1 MKTALTMAALALL
14 VGCARAPES
23 PASLRSLDTAAQSP
37 TYRHLERTAPT
48 EMAGVS
54 SDRNQAHAAEKQG
67 DTVTAELYADRA
79 LARFQYAKLLTERAL
94 LTRRLRD
101 AEPRVAQADQE
112 LKRLG
117 QEQSA
122 RDTRIREL
130 ELRIKVGAETE
141 PRTPRSP
148 ADSAARQKA
157 RLEVARSFAAEAT
170 LLCGAARLLGGQG
183 AALDQAS
190 AGIPKTPDFE
200 RAVAARLGCLSALE
214 STRRAGAAG
223 SPSAAK
229 SDALLEKTSDIG
241 RFLVKRD
248 ERGVVVTLPTT
259 VADDDLA
266 TLGRTAR
273 GHAVQV
279 VVHDAAGPSGS
290 AGAKTRG
297 DRIVKA
303 LVDAG
308 ADPAKVALELPGS
321 ALPVGDPAVPSLRAA
336 NERIELVYVQ

>member
-1 MKTALTMAALALL
+1 MKLVLTTAVLAL
-14 VGCARAPES
+14 VAGCAPAPES

-37 TYRHLERTAPT
+37 TFKQLERTAPT
-48 EMAGVS
+48 EMAGVT
-54 SDRNQAHAAEKQG
+54 SDRQQAHAAEKQG
-67 DTVTAELYADRA
+67 DTVSAELYADRA

-94 LTRRLRD
+94 LNARLRD
-101 AEPRVAQADQE
+101 AEPRATQAEQE

-117 QEQSA
+117 QEQST

-130 ELRIKVGAETE
+130 ELRVKIAAETE

-157 RLEVARSFAAEAT
+157 RLEVAKSFAAEAT
-170 LLCGAARLLGGQG
+170 LLCGAARLLGAT
-183 AALDQAS
+183 AATVDAAS
-190 AGIPKTPDFE
+190 GTIPKTADFE
-200 RAVAARLGCLSALE
+200 RAVASRLACLSALE
-214 STRRAGAAG
+214 SARRAGAAG

-241 RFLVKRD
+241 RFMVKRD
-248 ERGVVVTLPTT
+248 ERGVVITLPSS

-279 VVHDAAGPSGS
+279 VVHEAGP
-290 AGAKTRG
+290 AGGATAKTRG
-297 DRIVKA
+297 DKIVKA

-336 NERIELVYVQ
+336 NERVELVYVQ